1 MLNYRSRHP
10 SNNFR
15 FNKGLFGAADMVKIV
30 KKKSMCIVAM
40 VSHLIT
46 KYRLVKF

>member
-30 KKKSMCIVAM
+30 KKKSMCIVAT
-40 VSHLIT
+40 VSHLRNQLRNT
-46 KYRLVKF
+46 D